1 MKFYHKIESGIQA
14 LLDAFYSLRPQPIP
28 DEAHL
33 KNCKIVSHR
42 GEYDNQIVFEN
53 TLAAFD
59 KAKAASVWGIECDLR
74 WTKDLQPV
82 VIHDSDLLRVFDLNV
97 RVCEVKLSEL
107 KSACSLVPCLGEVI
121 QRYGKRL
128 HLMLEIK
135 TEVYPDPEYQN
146 QVLADALSSLKPGQD
161 FHILTMS
168 PQMFKVIDFVDPS
181 AFIAVARFNI
191 LKLSKLARQENYGGL
206 AGHYFFLTKAILR
219 KHHDNQQKVGTG
231 YIGSKNCLFR
241 ELNRGIEWLFSNNAA
256 ELQELVDGL
265 LMSYPTGNLQNPD

>member
-1 MKFYHKIESGIQA
+1 MKFLHLLENSIQA
-14 LLDAFYSLRPQPIP
+14 LLDAFYSLWPQPIP

-33 KNCKIVSHR
+33 KNCRIISHR

-59 KAKAASVWGIECDLR
+59 RAKATGVWGIECDLR

-82 VIHDSDLLRVFDLNV
+82 VIHDSDLLRVFGLNV
-97 RVCEVKLSEL
+97 RICEIKLSEL
-107 KSACSLVPCLGEVI
+107 KSACSLVPCLGDVI

-135 TEVYPDPEYQN
+135 KEMYPDPKYQN
-146 QVLADALSSLKPGQD
+146 QVLADVFSSLKPGQD

-168 PQMFKVIDFVDPS
+168 RQMFKVIDFVAPS
-181 AFIAVARFNI
+181 AFIVVARFNV
-191 LKLSKLARQENYGGL
+191 LKLSKMVRQKNHGGL

-256 ELQELVDGL
+256 ELQKMVDQVRD
-265 LMSYPTGNLQNPD
+265 SR

>member
-1 MKFYHKIESGIQA
+1 MKFLHVLENSIQA
-14 LLDAFYSLRPQPIP
+14 LLDAFYSLRPQSSPA
-28 DEAHL
+28 EEHL
-33 KNCKIVSHR
+33 RNCKLVSHR
-42 GEYDNQIVFEN
+42 GEYDNQNVFEN

-59 KAKAASVWGIECDLR
+59 RAKAASVWGIECDLR

-82 VIHDSDLLRVFDLNV
+82 VIHDSDLLRVFGSNIKI
-97 RVCEVKLSEL
+97 CEVTLSEL
-107 KSACSLVPCLGEVI
+107 KSACSLVPCLGDVI

-135 TEVYPDPEYQN
+135 KEMYPDPEYQN
-146 QVLADALSSLKPGQD
+146 QVLADVFSSLKPGQD

-168 PQMFKVIDFVDPS
+168 PQMFKLIDFVDPF

-191 LKLSKLARQENYGGL
+191 LKLSKLVRQKKYGGL

-219 KHHDNQQKVGTG
+219 KHHDSQQKVGTG

-256 ELQELVDGL
+256 ELQELVDRL
-265 LMSYPTGNLQNPD
+265 RKTI